1 MTSGTGSPTVT
12 SPVPRAVW
20 ESLLR
25 ADEGAVVTQSLAW
38 RDAVFASGRYHDVSL
53 LYEFP
58 SGRQVV
64 LPMARRRGQP
74 HQVAMMASW
83 PRVWGIGGPLTTGG
97 GITPAEAAAVLDD
110 VAGRGM
116 LQAKITLRHD
126 ADEVW
131 LKEARQY
138 QIEKCGCYV
147 LDLAGGFDEVWKHR
161 FRGSVRTAARKA
173 ERSGVEVEVDRTG
186 RLLGVFYDLYEKSIQ
201 RWAAQQERVP
211 LWLTRW
217 RMNWVNPTTPDNL
230 ALVARHFGEGCATWV
245 ARVKGEPVA
254 AIIVLSSGTYAKGWR
269 RAMDKELA
277 APVQANELLDR
288 LSIEEACRSGHRF
301 FDLGGAQPGSPV
313 AASKEKLGAT
323 LHFTHELRVASPVV
337 HTTRRLSRDLAKKVT
352 GSE

>member
-1 MTSGTGSPTVT
+1 MTSGKGSPMVT

-20 ESLLR
+20 ESLLS

-38 RDAVFASGRYHDVSL
+38 RDAVFASGRYQDVSL

-64 LPMARRRGQP
+64 LPMARRRRQP

-83 PRVWGIGGPLTTGG
+83 PRVWGVGGPITTGG
-97 GITPAEAAAVLDD
+97 GIAPAEAAAVLDD
-110 VAGRGM
+110 VAGCGM

-138 QIEKCGCYV
+138 QIEKSGCYV
-147 LDLAGGFDEVWKHR
+147 LDLAGGFDEVWQRK

-173 ERSGVEVEVDRTG
+173 ERSGLEVEVDRTG
-186 RLLGVFYDLYEKSIQ
+186 RLLGVFYDLYEKSMQ

-211 LWLTRW
+211 SWSTRW

-254 AIIVLSSGTYAKGWR
+254 AIVVLSSGSYAKGWR

-277 APVQANELLDR
+277 APVQANELLDK
-288 LSIEEACRSGHRF
+288 LSIEEACQSGHRF

-323 LHFTHELRVASPVV
+323 LHFTHELRVARPLV
-337 HTTRRLSRDLAKKVT
+337 HTTRRFSRDVAKRLT